1 MDHTVA
7 THLLWIFL
15 SCVSSSFSLSNV
27 VEKISQNSRL
37 EWWIIDK
44 WFTFRG
50 IFTNSHGPFKKSL
63 SPSSLTIYPK
73 VSFHRLT
80 LSQRSRGARWRIK
93 SQKSN
98 SSKRSS
104 NVAVRLL
111 ALPPSHNLPSTV
123 SLAGLL
129 SCRFHNILRSRR
141 FLRYSSLLVVSPPL
155 PGR

>member
-1 MDHTVA
+1 MLNYVSYVYHYDTNGSHFAVFSQIDTVLSRS
-7 THLLWIFL
+7 HL
-15 SCVSSSFSLSNV
+15 VRPSLQF
-27 VEKISQNSRL
+27 IRR
-37 EWWIIDK
+37 
-44 WFTFRG
+44 F
-50 IFTNSHGPFKKSL
+50 
-63 SPSSLTIYPK
+63 

-80 LSQRSRGARWRIK
+80 LSLRSRGARWRIK

-98 SSKRSS
+98 SSKRRS

-155 PGR
+155 PGH